1 MRHLWILFFCSQAF
15 ALTTAYVSFD
25 QPEGWRCELASGVWV
40 CQSALESDRKEA
52 VVLSIATIATEWD
65 TLENFEEY
73 LKKPKPIQDELG
85 NQIQSTVRYTRRRN
99 VNGFNWIDSLQLNSE
114 LPGFWA
120 RYLVTVHKTAKHRVA
135 ILITYVVSEERY
147 SALAPQFERMVQS
160 LKPNAEFDLN
170 IASKQG
176 AGDVPGSQILGPG
189 ADTKSILAERL
200 NVKRKK
206 PVEPTEEPSGGF
218 SPVLVILA
226 LLFGGGYIWMKKK
239 RDKLAKKNSDGP
251 TEPPALT

>member
-1 MRHLWILFFCSQAF
+1 MLRLLVVLLFSQSAF
-15 ALTTAYVSFD
+15 SLTTAYVSFD

-40 CQSALESDRKEA
+40 CQSALEVDRKES

-65 TLENFEEY
+65 TLENFEDY
-73 LKKPKPIQDELG
+73 LKKPRSIQDEDG
-85 NQIQSTVRYTRRRN
+85 NTVMSQVRYTRRRN
-99 VNGFNWIDSLQLNSE
+99 INGFNWIDSLQLNSE

-120 RYLVTVHKTAKHRVA
+120 RYLVTVHKTPKHRVA
-135 ILITYVVSEERY
+135 ILITYVVSEDRY
-147 SALAPQFERMVQS
+147 STLAPQFERMVLS

-189 ADTKSILAERL
+189 QDTKALLAERL

-206 PVEPTEEPSGGF
+206 PVADEPSASSPV
-218 SPVLVILA
+218 SPVLIGVGLAAIIGLVIVRRRRKSQGGPKEPNA
-226 LLFGGGYIWMKKK
+226 LK
-239 RDKLAKKNSDGP
+239 
-251 TEPPALT
+251 